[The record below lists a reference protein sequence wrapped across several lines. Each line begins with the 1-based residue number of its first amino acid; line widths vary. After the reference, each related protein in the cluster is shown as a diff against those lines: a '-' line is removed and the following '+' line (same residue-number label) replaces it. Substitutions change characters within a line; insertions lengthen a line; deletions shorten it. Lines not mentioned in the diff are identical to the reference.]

1 MSGMNDKLIKAMAE
15 LDEKA
20 VLKVVKEEL
29 SRGVEPLSILK
40 QIQSGIEKVGELYEK
55 GEYFIADLIMSGIIF
70 NNVLKI
76 EEMNLY
82 TTESK
87 NNRIGKVLLGTA
99 KSDLHDIGKNVFG
112 NMMKMAGFEV
122 LDLGVDVAPET
133 FVARIEEYRPQIVGI
148 SGVLIVALEGMK
160 ETVELI
166 TAAGLRDSV
175 KIILGGTIVK
185 NGVDFI
191 GADAYTVDPSEGV
204 KLCLDWFEA

>member
-1 MSGMNDKLIKAMAE
+1 MSGMDDKLIKAMAE

-20 VLKVVKEEL
+20 VLKLVKEEL
-29 SRGVEPLSILK
+29 SQGLEPLSILK
-40 QIQSGIEKVGELYEK
+40 QIQTGIEKVGELYEK

-87 NNRIGKVLLGTA
+87 KCKIGKVLLGTA

-112 NMMKMAGFEV
+112 SMMKMAGFEV

-133 FVARIEEYRPQIVGI
+133 FVARIKEFRPQIVGI